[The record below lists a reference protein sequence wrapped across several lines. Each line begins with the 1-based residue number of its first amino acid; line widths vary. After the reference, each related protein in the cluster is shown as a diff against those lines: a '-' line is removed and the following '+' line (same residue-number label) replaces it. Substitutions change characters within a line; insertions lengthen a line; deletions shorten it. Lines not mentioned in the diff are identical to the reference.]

1 MKKLI
6 LSLAIFSSAL
16 AFAQKDDVN
25 AKIQATNQ
33 AAMDA
38 YNAKNY
44 VAAAPK
50 FMELY
55 NLLKANGQDNK
66 TYMYYAGLNYVLAN
80 NLDQGEKIY
89 TDLVNT
95 GFTGVETTYTAKE
108 KKSGQLVNLDK
119 ATWDVMKK
127 AGGDYTDFKT
137 EQTPS
142 LESDLYETLSSIL
155 LNTKKND
162 QALAVI
168 EKGLAKF
175 PNSTKLKEYHGS
187 ALYAT
192 GNNDKFIG
200 NLKEQLAKNP
210 NDATNWYNLGVM
222 QLKAE
227 PNGTEWVASLEKA
240 TQLKPDMAAAYQ
252 NLVFGILGDDQKD
265 IDEIQAAKKAGKDD
279 LINKLID
286 KRKVKINKAIP
297 YAEKWVQAAPTDVDA
312 LNTLRTFYI
321 NVKNNDKATE
331 IKKRIDA
338 LPK

>member
-6 LSLAIFSSAL
+6 LSLAIFSSAF
-16 AFAQKDDVN
+16 AFAQKDDAN
-25 AKIQATNQ
+25 AKIQAANQ

-44 VAAAPK
+44 TVAAPK
-50 FMELY
+50 FIELY
-55 NLLKANGQDNK
+55 DLLKANGQDNK
-66 TYMYYAGLNYVLAN
+66 IYMYYAGLNYALAN
-80 NLDQGEKIY
+80 NLEQSEKIY
-89 TDLVNT
+89 TDLINS
-95 GFTGVETTYTAKE
+95 GFTGVETQYTAKD
-108 KKSGQLVNLDK
+108 KSGQVLNYDK
-119 ATWDVMKK
+119 VTWDALKK
-127 AGGDYTDFKT
+127 AGSGYTDFKA

-142 LESDLYETLSSIL
+142 VEGDLYETLASIL
-155 LNTKKND
+155 LNAKKND
-162 QALAVI
+162 QALAII

-175 PNSTKLKEYHGS
+175 PNSAKLKEYQGS
-187 ALYAT
+187 ALFAT

-227 PNGTEWVASLEKA
+227 PNGTEWITSFEKA
-240 TQLKPDMAAAYQ
+240 TQLKPDMKEAYQ
-252 NLVFGILGDDQKD
+252 NLVFGILGDDEKD
-265 IDEIQAAKKAGKDD
+265 VAEITAAKKAGKDD
-279 LINKLID
+279 VITKLID

-297 YAEKWVQAAPTDVDA
+297 YAEKWVQAAPTDADA
-312 LNTLRTFYI
+312 LTTLRTFYI
-321 NVKNNDKATE
+321 NVKNNDKAAE

>member
-6 LSLAIFSSAL
+6 LSLAIFSSAF
-16 AFAQKDDVN
+16 AFAQKDDAN
-25 AKIQATNQ
+25 AKIQAANQ

-44 VAAAPK
+44 TVAAPK
-50 FMELY
+50 FIELY
-55 NLLKANGQDNK
+55 DLLKANGQDNK
-66 TYMYYAGLNYVLAN
+66 IYMYYAGLNYALSN
-80 NLDQGEKIY
+80 NLEQSEKIY
-89 TDLVNT
+89 TDLINS
-95 GFTGVETTYTAKE
+95 GFTGVETQYTAK
-108 KKSGQLVNLDK
+108 DK
-119 ATWDVMKK
+119 AGQVLNYDKVTWDALKK
-127 AGGDYTDFKT
+127 AGSGYTDFKA

-142 LESDLYETLSSIL
+142 VEGDLYETLASIL
-155 LNTKKND
+155 LNAKKND
-162 QALAVI
+162 QALAII

-175 PNSTKLKEYHGS
+175 PNSAKLKEYQGS
-187 ALYAT
+187 ALFAT

-227 PNGTEWVASLEKA
+227 PNGTEWIASFEKA
-240 TQLKPDMAAAYQ
+240 TQLKPDMKEAYQ
-252 NLVFGILGDDQKD
+252 NLVFGILGDDEKD
-265 IDEIQAAKKAGKDD
+265 IAEITAAKKAGKDD
-279 LINKLID
+279 VITKLID

-312 LNTLRTFYI
+312 LSTLRTFYI
-321 NVKNNDKATE
+321 NVKNNDKAAE
-331 IKKRIDA
+331 IKKKIDA